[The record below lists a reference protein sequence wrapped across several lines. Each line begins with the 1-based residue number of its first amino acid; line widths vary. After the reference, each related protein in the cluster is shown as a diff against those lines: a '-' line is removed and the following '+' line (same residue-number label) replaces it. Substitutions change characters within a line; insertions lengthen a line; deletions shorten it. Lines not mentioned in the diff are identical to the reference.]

1 MLLSAAA
8 FAVLLAICWMLLQ
21 LLQMVL

>member
-1 MLLSAAA
+1 MPLSAAA